1 MKSSQIRRLFLDFFV
16 AKGHREVPSS
26 SLVPADDPTL
36 LFTNAGMVQFKRVF
50 LGQERREYS
59 RATTCQKVVRA
70 GGKHN
75 DLEQVGHTKRH
86 HTFFEMLGNFSFGD
100 YFKREAIA
108 YAWEFVTSPSYLGIP
123 ADRIR
128 VTVHHTDVEARAYWR
143 EISGLPDHRIYG
155 LGDKDNFWQ
164 MGDTGPCGPSTEIY
178 VDLEAVGDGG
188 KGGSLAG
195 GSLAGAASSE
205 PAAGGASAASGA
217 SADEV
222 IPQAEFERLAEEGRF
237 LEIWN
242 LVFMQFDRSADGTLT
257 PLPKPSVDTGAGLE
271 RIAAVMQGED
281 DNFHTDIFLPLINRV
296 GELVDKSYDRDAEN
310 RGSYRV
316 LADHA
321 RAVAFLLADGVYPS
335 NEGRGYVLRRILRR
349 AVRHAWLLGRRE
361 PTVAPLTDLVVQQM
375 GEAYPSLVSKAGFI
389 REVTENEEHRFL
401 ETIDGGLERLEEI
414 FAAGSRTIS
423 GEDAFKLYDTY
434 GFPIDLTQIIAGE
447 HGVDVD
453 LPGFER
459 ALAEQRERSRAARV
473 SGSHGQV
480 KEPPSGTGGPAVHV
494 PKPGKWRTV
503 KRGKQKFV
511 GYQRTETDTDILAF
525 RQDGPRL
532 ELILREN
539 PFYVESGGQVSDIG
553 GLTGDGWDLA
563 VDAVR
568 KDPKGTVVGG
578 KFVEP
583 FEPEL
588 LHAAVDTPRRREIER
603 NHSATHLVHYALRKH
618 LGTHVRQQGSLVQ
631 PERLRFDFSHHGPI
645 DQPLLDA
652 IEAEVNELVL
662 ANEAVTT
669 REMPYP
675 DALHLGAMAFFSE
688 KYGDTVRVVQM
699 GPSIELCGGTHVRTT
714 GQIGT
719 FRFSGQSGVAAG
731 VRRIEAVTGSGALRA
746 IRELEQRLSQLA
758 ETLKAQPE
766 HVLRRVEQLIEERQR
781 LETRLADALK
791 SGGATLVGETAQV
804 DGVELTIAETA
815 SDDRAEVGQMADR
828 FREGKGNAVLV
839 LFSTGGRGAIHVS
852 VTDDLVATGRKA
864 GDLVNQIAA
873 LSGGKGGGRPHF
885 ASAGA
890 GDPTKLSAAR
900 AATPALVSAWLG
912 NRRVAEVRGG

>member
-16 AKGHREVPSS
+16 DKGHREVPSS

-50 LGQERREYS
+50 LGQERRDYT

-123 ADRIR
+123 SDLIR
-128 VTVHHTDVEARAYWR
+128 VTVHHTDTEARAHWR

-164 MGDTGPCGPSTEIY
+164 MGDTGPCGPCTEIY
-178 VDLEAVGDGG
+178 VDLEALELGDQ
-188 KGGSLAG
+188 
-195 GSLAGAASSE
+195 
-205 PAAGGASAASGA
+205 
-217 SADEV
+217 V
-222 IPQAEFERLAEEGRF
+222 IPQADFERLAEEGRF

-281 DNFHTDIFLPLINRV
+281 DNFHTDIFLPLIDRV
-296 GELVDKSYDRDAEN
+296 GELVGKSYDRDAEN

-321 RAVAFLLADGVYPS
+321 RAVSFLLADGVYPS

-361 PTVAPLTDLVVQQM
+361 PTVAPLTELVVQQM
-375 GEAYPSLVSKAGFI
+375 GEAYPALEGKAGFI

-401 ETIDGGLERLEEI
+401 ETIEGGLARLEEI
-414 FAAGSRTIS
+414 FAAGAKTIS
-423 GEDAFKLYDTY
+423 GDDAFKLYDTY

-447 HGVDVD
+447 HDVGVD
-453 LPGFER
+453 LSGFER
-459 ALAEQRERSRAARV
+459 ALDEQRERSRAARV
-473 SGSHGQV
+473 SGSTQPV
-480 KEPPSGTGGPAVHV
+480 KGATDGPAVV
-494 PKPGKWRTV
+494 IPKPGKWRTV

-511 GYQRTETDTDILAF
+511 GYQQTETDTDVLAF
-525 RQDGPRL
+525 RQEGPRV

-539 PFYVESGGQVSDIG
+539 PFYAESGGQVSDTG
-553 GLTGDGWDLA
+553 GLTGGGWDLT
-563 VDAVR
+563 VDSVR

-578 KFVEP
+578 SFVES

-588 LHAAVDTPRRREIER
+588 LHAAVDSSRRRDIER
-603 NHSATHLVHYALRKH
+603 NHSATHLVHYALRRH

-645 DQPLLDA
+645 DPPTLES
-652 IEAEVNELVL
+652 IEAEVNDLVL
-662 ANEAVTT
+662 ANDLVTT

-675 DALHLGAMAFFSE
+675 DALSLGAMAFFSE
-688 KYGDTVRVVQM
+688 KYGDRVRVVQM

-714 GQIGT
+714 GQVGP

-746 IRELEQRLSQLA
+746 IRELEQRLGQIA
-758 ETLKAQPE
+758 ATLKAQPE
-766 HVLRRVEQLIEERQR
+766 HVVRRVEQLIEERQR
-781 LETRLADALK
+781 LEARLAEALK
-791 SGGATLVGETAQV
+791 SGGATGLTGETAEV
-804 DGVELTIAETA
+804 DGVNLTIAETETE
-815 SDDRAEVGQMADR
+815 DRTEVGRIADR
-828 FREGKGNAVLV
+828 FREGKQNAVLV
-839 LFSTGGRGAIHVS
+839 LFSTGGRGAIHVT
-852 VTDDLVATGRKA
+852 VTDDLVGAGRKA
-864 GDLVNQIAA
+864 GDLVNRIAA

-912 NRRVAEVRGG
+912 NRQVAEVTGG